1 MNPLRLPCF
10 FLFFFLVHRSSE
22 YRRWWW
28 ANPLGMGL
36 VFYGGY
42 KVWHMT
48 YMVRKQKKSKFC
60 TLVLKSF
67 FIILPSS
74 RFPYYDFRHQRMR
87 KQRRTFVADAVCFA
101 KCEFSAAQIVAAA
114 YGQGGQWLN
123 PVPK

>member
-1 MNPLRLPCF
+1 MGFHFQSYIAMAGRAINPAQWRRQWRQLEGKQFSDVAQQMMLWTNKQFAQISRT
-10 FLFFFLVHRSSE
+10 SE

-36 VFYGGY
+36 VFYGTY

-48 YMVRKQKKSKFC
+48 YMVRKQKK
-60 TLVLKSF
+60 T
-67 FIILPSS
+67 
-74 RFPYYDFRHQRMR
+74 
-87 KQRRTFVADAVCFA
+87 
-101 KCEFSAAQIVAAA
+101 AQLVAAA

>member
-1 MNPLRLPCF
+1 MGFHIQSYIAMAGRAINPVRWKRQWHEMKGRQFSDVSTQMMAWTNKQFAQIARC
-10 FLFFFLVHRSSE
+10 SE

-42 KVWHMT
+42 KAWHMI
-48 YMVRKQKKSKFC
+48 YMVRKQKK
-60 TLVLKSF
+60 T
-67 FIILPSS
+67 
-74 RFPYYDFRHQRMR
+74 
-87 KQRRTFVADAVCFA
+87 
-101 KCEFSAAQIVAAA
+101 AQIVAAA